1 MSLMRRKKETPAS
14 EKQDETA
21 EVKSEEESAP
31 AEEAAAQGEAA
42 APEAA
47 VTAAGEPVL
56 VCADEQAES
65 IEDRI
70 VQLEEKLEAE
80 RAQALRVLAD
90 FQNYRRRSEEQ
101 RQEIASRTV
110 QSFVAELL
118 PVLDNFERAL
128 AASRE
133 SQSFDSLVSGVEM
146 ILRQLREIL
155 ERHGVVP
162 IEAVGHPFDPNLHD
176 AVMRVEAADVE
187 DNTVVEE
194 LQRGY
199 MMDGRVIR
207 PAMVKVAK
215 RS

>member
-1 MSLMRRKKETPAS
+1 MRRKKETPAS

-21 EVKSEEESAP
+21 EVRTEEESAP

-47 VTAAGEPVL
+47 VTTAEEPVP

-101 RQEIASRTV
+101 RQEIASRAV
-110 QSFVAELL
+110 QNFVAELL

-128 AASRE
+128 AASKE
-133 SQSFDSLVSGVEM
+133 TQSSDSLVAGVEM
-146 ILRQLREIL
+146 ILRQLRELL
-155 ERHGVVP
+155 ERHGVAP
-162 IEAVGHPFDPNLHD
+162 IEAIGHPFDPNLHD
-176 AVMRVEAADVE
+176 AVMRVEASDVE

>member
-1 MSLMRRKKETPAS
+1 MRRKKETPAS
-14 EKQDETA
+14 EKHDETA

-47 VTAAGEPVL
+47 VTAAEEPVL

-101 RQEIASRTV
+101 RQEIASRAV

-128 AASRE
+128 AASKDT
-133 SQSFDSLVSGVEM
+133 QSFESLVAGVEM
-146 ILRQLREIL
+146 ILRQLRELL
-155 ERHGVVP
+155 ERHGVAP

-176 AVMRVEAADVE
+176 AVMRVEAPDVE

-199 MMDGRVIR
+199 TMDGRVIR
-207 PAMVKVAK
+207 PAMVKVAT